1 MPAAPDVVTPVLLDL
16 IGPEGSE
23 PVEAELRYD
32 ALDPYAV
39 SMAFLQDGQ
48 EVVWV
53 FGRGL
58 LMQGLHEPAGEGD
71 VQVFPSV
78 GADGRAV
85 VLLELRSRT
94 GHALVQTPTREV
106 LRFLARTTR
115 AVWPGEETDH
125 LGVDDAITALLVGS

>member
-1 MPAAPDVVTPVLLDL
+1 MPTAPDVVTHIMFDL
-16 IGPEGSE
+16 IGPERVE

-39 SMAFLQDGQ
+39 TVVFMHDGR

-58 LMQGLHEPAGEGD
+58 LMQGLHEPTGDGD

-85 VLLELRSRT
+85 VILELRSPRS
-94 GHALVQTPTREV
+94 HALVQARTREV
-106 LRFLARTTR
+106 LSFLARTTR
-115 AVWPGEETDH
+115 AVWPGEESDH
-125 LGVDDAITALLVGS
+125 LRVDDAITALLVGS

>member
-1 MPAAPDVVTPVLLDL
+1 MPAAPDVVTHVIFDL
-16 IGPEGSE
+16 IGPEGLE

-39 SMAFLQDGQ
+39 TVVFSRDGR

-53 FGRGL
+53 FGRDL
-58 LMQGLHEPAGEGD
+58 LIRGLHEPTGAGD

-78 GADGRAV
+78 GADGHAV
-85 VLLELRSRT
+85 VLLELRNPKS
-94 GHALVQTPTREV
+94 HALVQARSCDV
-106 LRFLARTTR
+106 LSFLAHTTR

-125 LGVDDAITALLVGS
+125 LRVDDAITALLVGS